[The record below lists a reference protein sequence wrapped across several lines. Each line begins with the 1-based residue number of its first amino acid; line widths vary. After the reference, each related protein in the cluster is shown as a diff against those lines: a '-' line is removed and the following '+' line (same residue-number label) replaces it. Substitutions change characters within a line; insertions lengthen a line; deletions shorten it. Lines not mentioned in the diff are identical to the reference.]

1 MPFDETIPTSPLIS
15 ILYREHAKY
24 LNEKVKNEDLSFGL
38 QPILITIYENEG
50 IIQEQLAEKFHLNE
64 STITRNLKKL
74 EEKGFI
80 ERIPDKRKKIIKI
93 TKKGAK
99 TARKVMDYDDKWD
112 ENIKSNLNDEDYTI
126 FKTTLIKIC
135 EDLIFENLKTRRSI
149 RKFKDEQITDEE
161 LKTIL
166 EAGTYAP
173 TGQGL
178 QSPKIVVIQNP
189 ETIKEFSAWNRS
201 YFPIDVP
208 EDMDPFYGAKTL
220 LIVLAD
226 SERPTYV
233 EDGSSVLA
241 VLVNAAHAVGVG
253 SCWIHRAREEF
264 ASDKGKE
271 LLKEWGIPETYE
283 GIGHVVLGYPDMD
296 APEPLPRKEDYI
308 HYVD

>member
-1 MPFDETIPTSPLIS
+1 MNTTI
-15 ILYREHAKY
+15 
-24 LNEKVKNEDLSFGL
+24 ED
-38 QPILITIYENEG
+38 
-50 IIQEQLAEKFHLNE
+50 
-64 STITRNLKKL
+64 
-74 EEKGFI
+74 
-80 ERIPDKRKKIIKI
+80 
-93 TKKGAK
+93 
-99 TARKVMDYDDKWD
+99 
-112 ENIKSNLNDEDYTI
+112 
-126 FKTTLIKIC
+126 
-135 EDLIFENLKTRRSI
+135 LKTRRSI

-166 EAGTYAP
+166 ETGTYAP
-173 TGQGL
+173 TARGA

-201 YFPIDVP
+201 YFPVEVS

-226 SERPTYV
+226 SEMPTYV

-253 SCWIHRAREEF
+253 SWARDEF
-264 ASDKGKE
+264 ASEKGKA
-271 LLKEWGIPETYE
+271 LLKEWGIPESYE
-283 GIGHVVLGYPDMD
+283 GIGHVVLGYPDME